1 MAFMSQF
8 TKIRYLD
15 PNSHISGL
23 KTEFR
28 LPKNFTAYPNLRLGN
43 LGVSGTAT
51 EYDRNGVISTIRHI
65 HLYSNQTLIDSARHV
80 NRYMSFKNRLT
91 SNEYNKNILK
101 FTNRSKYGYEI
112 TNGGRV
118 DCLRAQN
125 AVDAVGLSTNLGVVD
140 LPDLLGVLL
149 QLKVVDTSQMPNL
162 RLVIEYEDDKRL
174 YLNSDAA
181 TDYKNLQPVLICDEI
196 VNPQIAAE
204 MVKQNVNIS
213 FQTVEHDSVQVPA
226 VTVTGTDDG
235 ATNSVQP
242 INKRLKGNQNKV
254 INRCVLLKSYTDK
267 VKRYAGNTPQGQG
280 NYSSPV
286 QIDEKINF
294 LINGRPVFDDTIE
307 APNVK
312 LMVTEDAFG
321 PLNLVP
327 YEAQVSAGLDVN
339 QTEANNANREGT
351 PGATALIGFFSPVG
365 FKVLSRVR
373 DIEIQYERRIYADA
387 NGVLKKYADGLD
399 LHLYS
404 EVQRVLKFGPSGP
417 VVTYL

>member
-1 MAFMSQF
+1 M
-8 TKIRYLD
+8 
-15 PNSHISGL
+15 
-23 KTEFR
+23 
-28 LPKNFTAYPNLRLGN
+28 
-43 LGVSGTAT
+43 
-51 EYDRNGVISTIRHI
+51 
-65 HLYSNQTLIDSARHV
+65 
-80 NRYMSFKNRLT
+80 
-91 SNEYNKNILK
+91 
-101 FTNRSKYGYEI
+101 
-112 TNGGRV
+112 
-118 DCLRAQN
+118 
-125 AVDAVGLSTNLGVVD
+125 
-140 LPDLLGVLL
+140 
-149 QLKVVDTSQMPNL
+149 
-162 RLVIEYEDDKRL
+162 
-174 YLNSDAA
+174 
-181 TDYKNLQPVLICDEI
+181 
-196 VNPQIAAE
+196 
-204 MVKQNVNIS
+204 
-213 FQTVEHDSVQVPA
+213 
-226 VTVTGTDDG
+226 
-235 ATNSVQP
+235 
-242 INKRLKGNQNKV
+242 
-254 INRCVLLKSYTDK
+254 LKSYTDK

-294 LINGRPVFDDTIE
+294 LINGRPVFDDTLE

-351 PGATALIGFFSPVG
+351 PGTTALIGFFSPVG

-387 NGVLKKYADGLD
+387 NAVLKKYADGLD